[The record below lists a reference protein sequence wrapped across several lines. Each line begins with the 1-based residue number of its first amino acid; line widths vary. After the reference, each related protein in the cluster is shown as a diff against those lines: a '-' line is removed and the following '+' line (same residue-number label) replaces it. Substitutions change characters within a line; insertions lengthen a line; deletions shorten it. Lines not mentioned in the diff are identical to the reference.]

1 MISKEYQ
8 VVICTGI
15 GEVNIGIDLSNSR
28 ILDYKNAFEEAKKW
42 NNGRVFIEEL
52 KNPATII
59 GIEGKR
65 KIYNNI
71 HSSR

>member
-15 GEVNIGIDLSNSR
+15 GEVNIGINLNHSPKLSFSC
-28 ILDYKNAFEEAKKW
+28 AFDEAKKW
-42 NNGRVFIEEL
+42 NNGRVFVEEVN
-52 KNPATII
+52 NPATIK

-71 HSSR
+71 RSSR